1 MKFNCEKFLAK
12 TMRTEFLKLC
22 SKPWKLDPATQ
33 YQTVW
38 FQQARSKSLVFFLR
52 FKVST
57 ITKSKLQ
64 NFETMTIMQAY
75 ILSLHTFNPLSHV
88 LHW

>member
-1 MKFNCEKFLAK
+1 VIPTSREQ
-12 TMRTEFLKLC
+12 EFYL
-22 SKPWKLDPATQ
+22 SDI
-33 YQTVW
+33 
-38 FQQARSKSLVFFLR
+38 
-52 FKVST
+52 KVST

-88 LHW
+88 LLH